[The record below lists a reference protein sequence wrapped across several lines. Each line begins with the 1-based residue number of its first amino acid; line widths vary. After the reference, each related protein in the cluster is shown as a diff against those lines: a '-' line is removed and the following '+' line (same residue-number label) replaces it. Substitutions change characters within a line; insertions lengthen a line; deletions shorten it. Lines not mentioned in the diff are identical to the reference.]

1 MTHPF
6 PVKVVALQAGVS
18 MATVDRVIKQRGGV
32 HANTVRRVMQALDEL
47 ARQSTQV
54 GLSGKKFMLDVLMV
68 APRRFTDAV
77 RAALEAELP
86 SLHPA
91 VLRSRFHLHETL
103 DADGIVGLLE
113 RIRKNGSHGVLLKA
127 PDLPPVAAAVARL
140 AAAGIPVVTLV
151 TDLPDSAR
159 SSYVGMD
166 NRAAGETAAYL
177 IGQWMGGAR
186 KRQQVLVTLSSNRF
200 HGEEEREIGF
210 RRALRERHRHLSIVE
225 VSEGHGID
233 GATGALVRQALA
245 GHPGI
250 AAVYS
255 IGGGNAAIVQ
265 AFAQAGRR
273 CQVFIGHDLDADNL
287 ALLQSGA
294 IQAVLHHDL
303 GQDMRR
309 ACQDI
314 LRARGALPPLAPS
327 HARAGS
333 LSAIQVVTPW
343 NLPAMNGRN

>member
-18 MATVDRVIKQRGGV
+18 VATVDRVIKQRGGV

-54 GLSGKKFMLDVLMV
+54 GLAGRKFMLDVLMV

-77 RAALEAELP
+77 RLALESELP

-103 DADGIVGLLE
+103 EVDGIVDQLE

-127 PDLPPVAAAVARL
+127 PDLPPVAEAVNRL

-151 TDLPDSAR
+151 TDLPASVR
-159 SSYVGMD
+159 RGYVGMD
-166 NRAAGETAAYL
+166 NRAAGETAACL
-177 IGQWMGGAR
+177 IGQWLGAGQRAR
-186 KRQQVLVTLSSNRF
+186 KQQVLVTLSSNRF

-233 GATGALVRQALA
+233 GATGALVREALA

-265 AFAQAGRR
+265 AFAQAGRP
-273 CQVFIGHDLDADNL
+273 CQVFIGHDLDADNV
-287 ALLQSGA
+287 ALLKSGA

-309 ACQDI
+309 ACQEI
-314 LRARGALPPLAPS
+314 LRAQGALPALAQVPP
-327 HARAGS
+327 
-333 LSAIQVVTPW
+333 LSAIQIVTPW
-343 NLPAMNGRN
+343 NLPALNGVN

>member
-1 MTHPF
+1 MAHPF
-6 PVKVVALQAGVS
+6 PLKVVALQAGVS
-18 MATVDRVIKQRGGV
+18 IATVERVVRGGAGV
-32 HANTVRRVMQALDEL
+32 HPSTVRRVLQAQEEL
-47 ARQSTQV
+47 SRQSVQV
-54 GLSGKKFMLDVLMV
+54 GLSGKKFMIDVLMV
-68 APRRFTDAV
+68 APQRFTDSV
-77 RAALEAELP
+77 RQALEAELP

-103 DADGIVGLLE
+103 EVARIVELLE
-113 RIRKNGSHGVLLKA
+113 RIHKNGSHGVLLKA
-127 PDLPPVAAAVARL
+127 PDLPQVADAVGRL

-151 TDLPDSAR
+151 TDLPGSR
-159 SSYVGMD
+159 RCTYVGID

-177 IGQWMGGAR
+177 IGQWMGGT
-186 KRQQVLVTLSSNRF
+186 KKQQVLVTLSSNRF

-245 GHPGI
+245 EHPGI

-265 AFAQAGRR
+265 AFAKAGRR

-287 ALLQSGA
+287 ALLASGA
-294 IQAVLHHDL
+294 IQVVLHHDL

-309 ACQDI
+309 ACQEL
-314 LRARGALPPLAPS
+314 LRAQGALPPLAQAAP
-327 HARAGS
+327 

-343 NLPAMNGRN
+343 NLPPLNGLN

>member
-1 MTHPF
+1 M
-6 PVKVVALQAGVS
+6 QAGVS
-18 MATVDRVIKQRGGV
+18 VATVDRVIKQRGGV

-54 GLSGKKFMLDVLMV
+54 GLSGRKFMLDVLMV

-103 DADGIVGLLE
+103 EVGGIVDLLE
-113 RIRKNGSHGVLLKA
+113 HIRKNGSHGVLLKA
-127 PDLPPVAAAVARL
+127 PDLPPVAGAVNRL

-151 TDLPDSAR
+151 TDLPASAR
-159 SSYVGMD
+159 RSYVGMD

-177 IGQWMGGAR
+177 VGQWLGSR
-186 KRQQVLVTLSSNRF
+186 KQQQVLVTLSSNRF

-210 RRALRERHRHLSIVE
+210 RRALRERHRHLSVVE

-245 GHPGI
+245 DHPGI

-265 AFAQAGRR
+265 AFAKAGRP

-287 ALLQSGA
+287 ALLKSGA
-294 IQAVLHHDL
+294 IHAVLHHDL

-309 ACQDI
+309 ACQEI
-314 LRARGALPPLAPS
+314 LRAQGALPALAQP
-327 HARAGS
+327 AC

-343 NLPAMNGRN
+343 NLPALN

>member
-18 MATVDRVIKQRGGV
+18 VATVDRVIKQRGGV
-32 HANTVRRVMQALDEL
+32 HAGTVRRVMQALDEL

-54 GLSGKKFMLDVLMV
+54 GLSGRKFMLDVLMV

-86 SLHPA
+86 SLQPA

-103 DADGIVGLLE
+103 AAEGIVGLLD

-127 PDLPPVAAAVARL
+127 PDLPAVAEAVNRL

-151 TDLPDSAR
+151 TDLPASAR
-159 SSYVGMD
+159 RSYVGMD

-177 IGQWMGGAR
+177 LGQWLGGR
-186 KRQQVLVTLSSNRF
+186 KKQQVLVTLSSNRF

-210 RRALRERHRHLSIVE
+210 RRALRERHRHVSIVE
-225 VSEGHGID
+225 ASEGQGID

-245 GHPGI
+245 AHPGI

-287 ALLQSGA
+287 ALLEAGA
-294 IQAVLHHDL
+294 IHAVLHHDL

-309 ACQDI
+309 ACQEI
-314 LRARGALPPLAPS
+314 LRAQGALPALAQAPP
-327 HARAGS
+327 

-343 NLPAMNGRN
+343 NLPPLNGLN

>member
-18 MATVDRVIKQRGGV
+18 AATVDRVIKQRGGV

-54 GLSGKKFMLDVLMV
+54 GLSGKKFMLDLLMV

-103 DADGIVGLLE
+103 EVGGIVDLLE

-127 PDLPPVAAAVARL
+127 PDVAPVAEAVNRL

-151 TDLPDSAR
+151 TDLPGSTR
-159 SSYVGMD
+159 RSYVGMD

-177 IGQWMGGAR
+177 IGQWLGSAR
-186 KRQQVLVTLSSNRF
+186 KNS
-200 HGEEEREIGF
+200 
-210 RRALRERHRHLSIVE
+210 
-225 VSEGHGID
+225 
-233 GATGALVRQALA
+233 
-245 GHPGI
+245 
-250 AAVYS
+250 
-255 IGGGNAAIVQ
+255 
-265 AFAQAGRR
+265 R
-273 CQVFIGHDLDADNL
+273 CW
-287 ALLQSGA
+287 
-294 IQAVLHHDL
+294 
-303 GQDMRR
+303 
-309 ACQDI
+309 C
-314 LRARGALPPLAPS
+314 P
-327 HARAGS
+327 
-333 LSAIQVVTPW
+333 
-343 NLPAMNGRN
+343 

>member
-18 MATVDRVIKQRGGV
+18 VATVDRVIKQRGGV
-32 HANTVRRVMQALDEL
+32 HAGTVRRVMQALDEL

-54 GLSGKKFMLDVLMV
+54 GLSGRKFMLDVLMV

-86 SLHPA
+86 SLQPA

-103 DADGIVGLLE
+103 AAEGIVGLLD

-127 PDLPPVAAAVARL
+127 PDLPAVAEAVNRL

-151 TDLPDSAR
+151 TDLPASAR
-159 SSYVGMD
+159 RSYVGMD

-177 IGQWMGGAR
+177 LGQWLGGR
-186 KRQQVLVTLSSNRF
+186 KKQQVLVTLSSNRF

-210 RRALRERHRHLSIVE
+210 RRALRERHRHVSIVE
-225 VSEGHGID
+225 ASEGQGID

-245 GHPGI
+245 RHPGI

-287 ALLQSGA
+287 ALLEAGA
-294 IQAVLHHDL
+294 IHAVLHHDL

-309 ACQDI
+309 ACQEI
-314 LRARGALPPLAPS
+314 LRAQGALPALAQAPP
-327 HARAGS
+327 

-343 NLPAMNGRN
+343 NLPPLNGLN

>member
-18 MATVDRVIKQRGGV
+18 VATVDRVIKQRGGV
-32 HANTVRRVMQALDEL
+32 HAGTVRRVMQALDEL

-54 GLSGKKFMLDVLMV
+54 GLSGRKFMLDVLMV

-86 SLHPA
+86 SLQPA

-103 DADGIVGLLE
+103 AAEGIVGLLD

-127 PDLPPVAAAVARL
+127 PDLPAVAEAVNRL
-140 AAAGIPVVTLV
+140 AASGIPVVTLV
-151 TDLPDSAR
+151 TDLPASAR
-159 SSYVGMD
+159 RSYVGMD

-177 IGQWMGGAR
+177 LGQWLGGR
-186 KRQQVLVTLSSNRF
+186 KKQQVLVTLSSNRF

-210 RRALRERHRHLSIVE
+210 RRALRERHRHVSIVE
-225 VSEGHGID
+225 ASEGQGID

-245 GHPGI
+245 RHPGI

-287 ALLQSGA
+287 ALLEAGA
-294 IQAVLHHDL
+294 IHAVLHHDL

-309 ACQDI
+309 ACQEI
-314 LRARGALPPLAPS
+314 LRAQGALPALAQAPP
-327 HARAGS
+327 

-343 NLPAMNGRN
+343 NLPPLNGLN

>member
-18 MATVDRVIKQRGGV
+18 VATVDRVIKERGGV

-54 GLSGKKFMLDVLMV
+54 GLAGRKFMLDVLMV

-103 DADGIVGLLE
+103 EADGIVGLIE

-127 PDLPPVAAAVARL
+127 PDLPAVAEAVNRL
-140 AAAGIPVVTLV
+140 AASGIPVVTLV
-151 TDLPDSAR
+151 TDLPSSLR
-159 SSYVGMD
+159 RSYVGMD

-177 IGQWMGGAR
+177 VGQWLGSR

-233 GATGALVRQALA
+233 GATGALVREALA
-245 GHPGI
+245 AHPGI

-265 AFAQAGRR
+265 AFAQAGRP
-273 CQVFIGHDLDADNL
+273 CQVFIGHDLDADNV
-287 ALLQSGA
+287 ALLKLGA

-309 ACQDI
+309 ACQEV
-314 LRARGALPPLAPS
+314 LRAQGALPALPQPAP
-327 HARAGS
+327 

-343 NLPAMNGRN
+343 NLPALT

>member
-18 MATVDRVIKQRGGV
+18 VATVDRVIKQRGGV

-54 GLSGKKFMLDVLMV
+54 GLSGRKFMLDVLMV

-103 DADGIVGLLE
+103 EVDGIVDLLE

-127 PDLPPVAAAVARL
+127 PDVPAVAEAVNRL

-151 TDLPDSAR
+151 TDLPGSAR
-159 SSYVGMD
+159 RSYVGMD

-177 IGQWMGGAR
+177 IGQWLGGR
-186 KRQQVLVTLSSNRF
+186 KQQVLVTLSSNRF
-200 HGEEEREIGF
+200 HGEEAREIGF
-210 RRALRERHRHLSIVE
+210 RRALRERHRHLTVVE

-233 GATGALVRQALA
+233 GATGALVRDALA
-245 GHPGI
+245 AHPGI

-265 AFAQAGRR
+265 AFSKAGRR
-273 CQVFIGHDLDADNL
+273 CRVFIGHDLDADNV
-287 ALLQSGA
+287 ALLKAGA
-294 IQAVLHHDL
+294 IHAVLHHDL

-309 ACQDI
+309 ACQEVM
-314 LRARGALPPLAPS
+314 RAQGALPALAQV
-327 HARAGS
+327 AS
-333 LSAIQVVTPW
+333 LSAIQIVTPW
-343 NLPAMNGRN
+343 NLPALN

>member
-18 MATVDRVIKQRGGV
+18 MATVDRVIRQRGGV

-54 GLSGKKFMLDVLMV
+54 GLSGRKFMLDVLMV

-103 DADGIVGLLE
+103 EAESIVDLLE

-127 PDLPPVAAAVARL
+127 PDLPSVTAAVNRL

-151 TDLPDSAR
+151 TDLPASAR

-177 IGQWMGGAR
+177 IGQWLGAGR
-186 KRQQVLVTLSSNRF
+186 RRQQVLVTLSSNRF

-245 GHPGI
+245 AHPDI

-265 AFAQAGRR
+265 AFAQAGRPCR
-273 CQVFIGHDLDADNL
+273 AFIGHDLDADNL
-287 ALLQSGA
+287 ALLRSGA
-294 IQAVLHHDL
+294 IHAVLHHDL

-314 LRARGALPPLAPS
+314 LRAQGALPALTQPAC
-327 HARAGS
+327 

-343 NLPAMNGRN
+343 NLPVLNGLN

>member
-18 MATVDRVIKQRGGV
+18 VATVDRVIKQRGGV

-54 GLSGKKFMLDVLMV
+54 GLAGRKFMLDVLMV

-103 DADGIVGLLE
+103 EVDGIVDQLE

-127 PDLPPVAAAVARL
+127 PDLPPVAEAVGRL

-151 TDLPDSAR
+151 TDLPASAR
-159 SSYVGMD
+159 RSYVGMD
-166 NRAAGETAAYL
+166 NRAAGETAACL
-177 IGQWMGGAR
+177 IGRWLGAGQRPR
-186 KRQQVLVTLSSNRF
+186 KQQVLVTLSSNRF

-233 GATGALVRQALA
+233 GATGALVREALA
-245 GHPGI
+245 THPGI

-265 AFAQAGRR
+265 AFAQAGRP
-273 CQVFIGHDLDADNL
+273 CQVFIGHDLDADNV
-287 ALLQSGA
+287 ALLKSGA
-294 IQAVLHHDL
+294 IHAVLHHDL

-309 ACQDI
+309 ACQEI
-314 LRARGALPPLAPS
+314 LRAQGALPALA
-327 HARAGS
+327 HALP
-333 LSAIQVVTPW
+333 LSAIQIVTPW
-343 NLPAMNGRN
+343 NLPALNGLN

>member
-18 MATVDRVIKQRGGV
+18 VATVDRVIKQRGGV
-32 HANTVRRVMQALDEL
+32 HAGTVRRVMQALDEL

-54 GLSGKKFMLDVLMV
+54 GLSGRKFMLDVLMV

-86 SLHPA
+86 SLQPA

-103 DADGIVGLLE
+103 AAEGIVGLLD

-127 PDLPPVAAAVARL
+127 PDLPAVAEAVNRL

-151 TDLPDSAR
+151 TDLPASAR
-159 SSYVGMD
+159 RSYVGMD

-177 IGQWMGGAR
+177 LGQWLGGR
-186 KRQQVLVTLSSNRF
+186 KKQQVLVTLSSNRF

-210 RRALRERHRHLSIVE
+210 RRALRERHRHVSIVE
-225 VSEGHGID
+225 ASEGQGID

-245 GHPGI
+245 AHPGI

-273 CQVFIGHDLDADNL
+273 CHVFIGHDLDADNL
-287 ALLQSGA
+287 ALLEAGA
-294 IQAVLHHDL
+294 IHAVLHHDL

-309 ACQDI
+309 ACQEI
-314 LRARGALPPLAPS
+314 LRAQGALPALAQAPP
-327 HARAGS
+327 

-343 NLPAMNGRN
+343 NLPPLNGLN

>member
-18 MATVDRVIKQRGGV
+18 VATVDRVIKQRGGV

-54 GLSGKKFMLDVLMV
+54 GLAGRKFMLDVLMV
-68 APRRFTDAV
+68 APRRFTHAV
-77 RAALEAELP
+77 RLALESELP

-103 DADGIVGLLE
+103 DAAGIVELLE

-127 PDLPPVAAAVARL
+127 PDLPPVAEALNRL

-151 TDLPDSAR
+151 TDLPSSAR
-159 SSYVGMD
+159 RGYVGMD
-166 NRAAGETAAYL
+166 NRAAGETAACL
-177 IGQWMGGAR
+177 IGQWLGAGQRPR
-186 KRQQVLVTLSSNRF
+186 KQQVLVTLSSNRF

-265 AFAQAGRR
+265 AFAQAGRPCR
-273 CQVFIGHDLDADNL
+273 VFIGHDLDADNV
-287 ALLQSGA
+287 ALLKSGA

-303 GQDMRR
+303 GHDMRR
-309 ACQDI
+309 ACQEI
-314 LRARGALPPLAPS
+314 LRAHGALPALAQAPP
-327 HARAGS
+327 
-333 LSAIQVVTPW
+333 LSAIQIVTPW
-343 NLPAMNGRN
+343 NLPARNGLN

>member
-18 MATVDRVIKQRGGV
+18 VATVDRVIKQRGGV
-32 HANTVRRVMQALDEL
+32 HAGTVRRVMQALDEL

-54 GLSGKKFMLDVLMV
+54 GLSGRKFMLDVLMV

-86 SLHPA
+86 SLQPA

-103 DADGIVGLLE
+103 AAEGIVGLLD

-127 PDLPPVAAAVARL
+127 PDLPAVAEAVNRL

-151 TDLPDSAR
+151 TDLPASAR
-159 SSYVGMD
+159 RSYVGMD

-177 IGQWMGGAR
+177 LGQWLGGR
-186 KRQQVLVTLSSNRF
+186 KKQQVLVTLSSNRF

-233 GATGALVRQALA
+233 GATGALVREALA
-245 GHPGI
+245 THPGI

-265 AFAQAGRR
+265 AFAQAGRP
-273 CQVFIGHDLDADNL
+273 CQVFIGHDLDADNV
-287 ALLQSGA
+287 ALLKSGA
-294 IQAVLHHDL
+294 IHAVLHHDL

-309 ACQDI
+309 ACQEI
-314 LRARGALPPLAPS
+314 LRAQGALPALA
-327 HARAGS
+327 HALP
-333 LSAIQVVTPW
+333 LSAIQIVTPW
-343 NLPAMNGRN
+343 NLPALNGVN

>member
-18 MATVDRVIKQRGGV
+18 VATVDRVIKQRGGV

-54 GLSGKKFMLDVLMV
+54 GLSGRKFMLDVLMV

-86 SLHPA
+86 SLQPA

-103 DADGIVGLLE
+103 DAERIVELLE
-113 RIRKNGSHGVLLKA
+113 RLRKNGSHGVLLKA
-127 PDLPPVAAAVARL
+127 PDLPPVTAAVDRL

-151 TDLPDSAR
+151 TDLPGSKR
-159 SSYVGMD
+159 STYVGMD

-177 IGQWMGGAR
+177 IGQWMGREA
-186 KRQQVLVTLSSNRF
+186 RQQVLVTLSSNRY
-200 HGEEEREIGF
+200 HGEEERELGF
-210 RRALRERHRHLSIVE
+210 RRALRERHRNLAIVE

-233 GATGALVRQALA
+233 HATGPLVRQALLEHA
-245 GHPGI
+245 GI

-255 IGGGNAAIVQ
+255 IGGGNAAIIEAFKQ
-265 AFAQAGRR
+265 ANRS
-273 CQVFIGHDLDADNL
+273 CQVFVGHDLDTDNL
-287 ALLQSGA
+287 ALLRSGA
-294 IQAVLHHDL
+294 LHAVLHHDL

-314 LRARGALPPLAPS
+314 LRAQGALPPLTLPQP
-327 HARAGS
+327 

-343 NLPAMNGRN
+343 NLPVLAGRG